1 MERFELTPEEREELV
16 AFVNNPPNSF
26 ATFDELS
33 QCITK
38 ITARVKP
45 FYEAG
50 QGMAENDLVLID
62 KATEVLAY
70 VDDIISKTTTKV
82 ELVKE
87 NLTVLHRGN
96 DTVH

>member
-26 ATFDELS
+26 ATFEELS
-33 QCITK
+33 QCISK
-38 ITARVKP
+38 ITERVKP
-45 FYEAG
+45 FCEAG
-50 QGMAENDLVLID
+50 QRMADNDLVLID
-62 KATEVLAY
+62 EATEVLAY
-70 VDDIISKTTTKV
+70 VDDIIAKTTTSV
-82 ELVKE
+82 EQVKE